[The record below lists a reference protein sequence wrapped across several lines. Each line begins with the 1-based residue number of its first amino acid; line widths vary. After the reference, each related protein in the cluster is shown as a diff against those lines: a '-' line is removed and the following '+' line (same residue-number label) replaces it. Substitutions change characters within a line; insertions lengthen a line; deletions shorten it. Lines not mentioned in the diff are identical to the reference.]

1 MKRIF
6 ALILSLMLAFLT
18 GCGIKSGDEFYC
30 LPKISSVDQSLERCI
45 QGLLDTGL
53 EYSSPISGTNASPVI
68 LINLD
73 NDSDKEAIAFFKD
86 SSGEGSPLKI
96 YFFEKDEDNTYQ
108 IAGHISGDGAAVNT
122 AITCHFTTDSSS
134 MSELVVSWQVSS
146 GVFALSAYSISQYD
160 GSYVITEMMP
170 STSYTRYAIRDMD
183 GDGGDELVLINLDP
197 SDSGSSLAYY
207 FDAVDNYLEECSTAP
222 ISSSMDAVDKL
233 RSSTLSDGT
242 PAIYLTGL
250 TQGDS
255 SSGTGTQAVTD
266 ILALRDGLLC
276 NVTLDSA
283 QHSSICTTRY
293 NLAPDQDINNDGI
306 WEIPS
311 PEKLSAQNPAAN
323 DTFYAVNWMQYGLDG
338 SSTLLSTT
346 YYNSTDGWYL
356 EIPQGWLKGLSLAR
370 SDVTE
375 GLTNERGI
383 LFYHEEEG
391 HKPELFLSIYKN
403 TGNDQNIRSTM
414 DERMLLL
421 STQDA
426 TYSVKFYDTDFDS
439 GIDSN
444 ELFSRFHQIL
454 TDWSAS

>member
-1 MKRIF
+1 MKRIS
-6 ALILSLMLAFLT
+6 ALILSLMLVFLT
-18 GCGIKSGDEFYC
+18 GCGIKSGDEFYS

-53 EYSSPISGTNASPVI
+53 EYSSPISGTNASPLI
-68 LINLD
+68 LTNLD
-73 NDSDKEAIAFFKD
+73 NDPEKEAIAFFKD
-86 SSGEGSPLKI
+86 PSGEGPPLKI
-96 YFFEKDEDNTYQ
+96 YFFEKDENDTYQ

-122 AITCHFTTDSSS
+122 AVTCHFTTDSSS

-160 GSYVITEMMP
+160 GSYSITEMMP
-170 STSYTRYAIRDMD
+170 STSYTRYAICDMD
-183 GDGGDELVLINLDP
+183 SDGADELVLINLDT

-207 FDAVDNYLEECSTAP
+207 FDEVDNYLAECGTAP
-222 ISSSMDAVDKL
+222 ISNSMDSVDKI
-233 RSSTLSDGT
+233 RSSSLSDGT

-255 SSGTGTQAVTD
+255 TGGTGTQAVTD

-283 QHSSICTTRY
+283 EHSSLCTTRY

-311 PEKLSAQNPAAN
+311 PQRLSARNPDSS
-323 DTFYAVNWMQYGLDG
+323 DTFYAVNWMQYALDG
-338 SSTLLSTT
+338 TANLLSTT

-356 EIPQGWLKGLSLAR
+356 NIPQDWLPGLSLAR
-370 SDVTE
+370 SDMSE

-383 LFYHEEEG
+383 LFYHEEAG
-391 HKPELFLSIYKN
+391 QPPELFLSIYKN
-403 TGNDQNIRSTM
+403 TGNDQDTRSTM
-414 DERMLLL
+414 DGRMLLL

-426 TYSVKFYDTDFDS
+426 TYSIKFYETDYDS
-439 GIDSN
+439 GFDAN
-444 ELFSRFHQIL
+444 DLFGCFHQIL
-454 TDWSAS
+454 TDWSSS